1 MPGGGE
7 DDGGKRRDLRGVV
20 AAPAADASAEETR
33 AFLGEVAQEGEV
45 LAGHLEEFFK
55 TVARLQ
61 GSSAMAKKAGV
72 MAEIYAGAGV
82 DSVAAMAAVPPA
94 VMVDWRHGMQAQA
107 FVAAPPVEAVSGET
121 PRYPGAVRAVWGIM
135 CVLRGEGAAARRVG
149 SSREE
154 GDLGWQA
161 TRWAAPSDTVAVE

>member
-72 MAEIYAGAGV
+72 MADMV
-82 DSVAAMAAVPPA
+82 SPP
-94 VMVDWRHGMQAQA
+94 DK
-107 FVAAPPVEAVSGET
+107 
-121 PRYPGAVRAVWGIM
+121 
-135 CVLRGEGAAARRVG
+135 RVG
-149 SSREE
+149 DEWPRHSR
-154 GDLGWQA
+154 G
-161 TRWAAPSDTVAVE
+161 AAPSHKPAGRWTAHAGRTPARRLRRAH